1 LSKGF
6 SYAIFEGG
14 LARDPESKSLPSG
27 VKVVN
32 FSLGFERGFGDKVHT
47 CWINCVAF
55 KDQAEFAEKYL
66 KKGKNVRVIGEI
78 DVRSWDD
85 KQTGSKRYATELIV
99 DKIQFVDSPGG
110 KTADA
115 PRQERQ
121 APASRQQAAPPTRTQ
136 VSAPNEASFDNSGP
150 FDDEE
155 DIPF

>member
-6 SYAIFEGG
+6 SFAIVEGG
-14 LARDPESKSLPSG
+14 LGRDPESKALPSG

-66 KKGKNVRVIGEI
+66 KKGKSVRVVGEI
-78 DVRSWDD
+78 EVRSWDD
-85 KQTGSKRYATELIV
+85 KQTGQKRYVTEVIV
-99 DKIQFVDSPGG
+99 DKIQFADSPGG
-110 KTADA
+110 KTSDT

-121 APASRQQAAPPTRTQ
+121 APTPRQQAAPTPRATTT
-136 VSAPNEASFDNSGP
+136 DNP
-150 FDDEE
+150 FDD
-155 DIPF
+155 DDPDSIPF